1 MSAPLVGQEA
11 ARALAARLR
20 DCKTSPTVLFWLKL
34 RRATLSQTELGTLL
48 LKLCDDLSITTA
60 YLGPI
65 FFQAVTE
72 LSRNLHPICPDFY
85 SVDGKKAE
93 AIEKFKKQLC
103 QRRALEGCGDPYH
116 LMGALM
122 PFCFQC
128 LCPKSDMTT
137 HAFAGALFFIF
148 ATPEDGLRMILK
160 IYQNKGAY
168 DYNGD
173 VRVFTQ
179 VYEHR
184 IGANFLG
191 GDVKG
196 AENRLAYIMLDWEI
210 EESKLQNR
218 LTGEQIKKLCADF
231 PLWFYKQMHDKLLVD
246 HDAFVTGKFFVC
258 VYVFNSLTFPPLHSR
273 AQAQEQGSGRRGLQA
288 LRPRC
293 L

>member
-1 MSAPLVGQEA
+1 MPLIGQDA
-11 ARALAARLR
+11 AEALAARLKG
-20 DCKTSPTVLFWLKL
+20 CKTSLTVLFWLKL
-34 RRATLSQTELGTLL
+34 RRTTLSQTELGILL
-48 LKLCDDLSITTA
+48 LKLCDDLSISTA
-60 YLGPI
+60 SLGPR

-72 LSRNLHPICPDFY
+72 LSRDLKPICPDFY
-85 SVDGKKAE
+85 SVDWEKAG
-93 AIEKFKKQLC
+93 AIERFKKELC

-128 LCPKSDMTT
+128 LCPKSAMTT
-137 HAFAGALFFIF
+137 NAFAGALFFVF

-160 IYQNKGAY
+160 IYKNKGAY
-168 DYNGD
+168 KYNGD
-173 VRVFTQ
+173 VRVFSQ

-184 IGANFLG
+184 IGVNLLG

-246 HDAFVTGKFFVC
+246 HDAFVTGKFLLLF
-258 VYVFNSLTFPPLHSR
+258 FNTVQVAHSLPRSR
-273 AQAQEQGSGRRGLQA
+273 AQAQEQGTGRRGLQA
-288 LRPRC
+288 LHPRG